1 MTGVRGEGVRIVVPL
16 QTQKMAPPTPIQ
28 SHPHNSPNNVALG
41 MIGGAFVATMAF
53 TMPFVSMQLRS
64 SLPYMATPR
73 SKVVR
78 ALKFISN
85 RATSSHK
92 KETLPLQHASMQ
104 QPIKNN
110 RKRQLNFVD
119 LGSGDGTAV
128 LAAASLGWNA
138 TGLEL
143 NPSLWIISSIRR
155 VFSASK
161 EIRSNSQFVFGDMFQ
176 NEVARKRLQG
186 ANCVMIFGVQSL
198 MPKIAALVQ
207 NECRP
212 GCYLMSYRFRV
223 PLLLTDDEETAAE
236 SIGGGKHEKKGNDS
250 FAGINASLIYDE
262 EEMRIYELLD
272 KVKH

>member
-1 MTGVRGEGVRIVVPL
+1 
-16 QTQKMAPPTPIQ
+16 MAPPTPIQ

-41 MIGGAFVATMAF
+41 IIGGAFIATMAF

-73 SKVVR
+73 GKVVR

-85 RATSSHK
+85 RATSSQK
-92 KETLPLQHASMQ
+92 KV
-104 QPIKNN
+104 KNY

-143 NPSLWIISSIRR
+143 NPTLWIISSIRR

-161 EIRSNSQFVFGDMFQ
+161 EIRSNSQFVYGDIFE

-186 ANCVMIFGVQSL
+186 ADCVMIFGVQSL

-207 NECRP
+207 GGCRP

-223 PLLLTDDEETAAE
+223 PLLIGDDEEVAREKA
-236 SIGGGKHEKKGNDS
+236 GGGKHEKKGNDS
-250 FAGINASLIYDE
+250 FAGMNASLIYDE